1 VPQFLL
7 KAGYGKVACTQP
19 RRVACIAL
27 AKRVAQETF
36 DRFGGGV
43 GYQVCLNAILETIF
57 ETLVFFCFLPFYA
70 YTYHYRQNYCYC
82 YYYAS
87 QSQSLYLSVSNMHTR
102 RFDLR
107 AQVHVIPSCSFS
119 QRACC

>member
-43 GYQVCLNAILETIF
+43 GYQVCLDRFALF
-57 ETLVFFCFLPFYA
+57 LETLVFVCFLHNYA
-70 YTYHYRQNYCYC
+70 HTR
-82 YYYAS
+82 
-87 QSQSLYLSVSNMHTR
+87 SLQTELLLSLLLLLLLCVSVSPALSLCLKYSHT
-102 RFDLR
+102 
-107 AQVHVIPSCSFS
+107 
-119 QRACC
+119 